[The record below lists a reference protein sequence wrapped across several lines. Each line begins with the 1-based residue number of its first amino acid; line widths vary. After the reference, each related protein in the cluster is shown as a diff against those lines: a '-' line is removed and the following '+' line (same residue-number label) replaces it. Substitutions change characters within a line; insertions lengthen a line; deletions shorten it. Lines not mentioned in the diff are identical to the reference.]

1 MTFVLTPDS
10 FKESMSAAQVVNAM
24 RCGLLSAIP
33 DAECVGVPMV
43 DGGEGTVDA
52 VVDALDGQRVVVDVE
67 DPLGRSTEATYG
79 YIPHRRLAVI

>member
-1 MTFVLTPDS
+1 
-10 FKESMSAAQVVNAM
+10 
-24 RCGLLSAIP
+24 
-33 DAECVGVPMV
+33 MV

-52 VVDALDGQRVVVDVE
+52 VVDALDGQRVVVDLE

>member
-10 FKESMSAAQVVNAM
+10 FKESMSAAQAVNAM
-24 RCGLLSAIP
+24 RCGVLSAIP

-52 VVDALDGQRVVVDVE
+52 VVDGQRVVVDVE